1 MKITDEGVDLIKRY
15 EGFRAKAYSCPAGKL
30 TIGYGT
36 TRGVEPDDRV
46 TRAEAE
52 DLLMADIRQFEREV
66 KTLIRVPVNRN
77 QFSALVSFAYNLGA
91 DNLRKSTLR
100 ALVNRGDYSGAAD
113 QFPRWVW
120 ATVGGR
126 RKKLGGLIK
135 RREEERALFLKPV
148 ACS

>member
-1 MKITDEGVDLIKRY
+1 MPRRKK
-15 EGFRAKAYSCPAGKL
+15 